1 MAFNPQPFYPPGYQ
15 PPYMPTYQPQQPQ
28 PQQIPQ
34 PAQTKYVEV
43 IPVDSAQEVESCPM
57 AAGSTGFFFARDDSF
72 NAVKSVG
79 LNGQVSVTFFDKRP
93 PAPPEPTFD
102 PAAYVRKDEIETLV
116 TGILAAQTGT
126 KRTAKKDEAGE

>member
-1 MAFNPQPFYPPGYQ
+1 MAFNPQPFYPAGYQ
-15 PPYMPTYQPQQPQ
+15 PPYLPTYQAPQ
-28 PQQIPQ
+28 PQQLQQAP
-34 PAQTKYVEV
+34 QTKYVEV

-93 PAPPEPTFD
+93 PAPPEPVFD
-102 PAAYVRKDEIETLV
+102 PSAYVRKDEVETLV

-126 KRTAKKDEAGE
+126 KRAAKREEADE